1 MLPRWDSG
9 KETAC
14 QCRRPRKRGFNP
26 WVRKIP
32 LEEEMTTHSSIL
44 AWRISWT
51 EEPGRLQSMGLQR
64 VEHGWAWK
72 LRVDEKV
79 GVRNLL
85 IQFFPVWVKPGW
97 WLVVLSLEHSFP
109 LHHWRN
115 YAAVL
120 IFQLF
125 LIKLN
130 ENLETGSE
138 WTYIVSKQVLL
149 QATLGEWNLLIACL
163 HAFISFLTQRRT
175 YLEPLTKQ
183 KICSNLCLAPCPL

>member
-9 KETAC
+9 KESAC
-14 QCRRPRKRGFNP
+14 QCRRPRKCGFNP

-51 EEPGRLQSMGLQR
+51 EEPSGLQSTGLQR
-64 VEHGWAWK
+64 VEHDWAWK

-97 WLVVLSLEHSFP
+97 WLAVLSLEHSFP
-109 LHHWRN
+109 LHHWRD

-138 WTYIVSKQVLL
+138 WTHIVSKQVLL
-149 QATLGEWNLLIACL
+149 QATLAGWNLLITCL

-175 YLEPLTKQ
+175 YLEPLTKR
-183 KICSNLCLAPCPL
+183 KICSNLCLPPRPL